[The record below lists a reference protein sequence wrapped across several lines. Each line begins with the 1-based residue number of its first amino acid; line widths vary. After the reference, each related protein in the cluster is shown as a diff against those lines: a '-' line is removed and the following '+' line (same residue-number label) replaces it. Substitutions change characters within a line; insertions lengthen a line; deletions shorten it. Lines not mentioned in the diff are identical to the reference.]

1 MAPEVLLRDEFGFE
15 ADYYSIGV
23 ILYEI
28 MAQKVIIESIQKMY
42 EYSSIDD
49 IVDNIIH
56 KEISV
61 KKSEL
66 SEGWSLDAAD
76 FINKLI

>member
-1 MAPEVLLRDEFGFE
+1 
-15 ADYYSIGV
+15 
-23 ILYEI
+23 
-28 MAQKVIIESIQKMY
+28 MY
-42 EYSSIDD
+42 EYNSTEELIDSI
-49 IVDNIIH
+49 INKQV
-56 KEISV
+56 SV

>member
-1 MAPEVLLRDEFGFE
+1 
-15 ADYYSIGV
+15 
-23 ILYEI
+23 
-28 MAQKVIIESIQKMY
+28 MY

-49 IVDNIIH
+49 IIDNIIH